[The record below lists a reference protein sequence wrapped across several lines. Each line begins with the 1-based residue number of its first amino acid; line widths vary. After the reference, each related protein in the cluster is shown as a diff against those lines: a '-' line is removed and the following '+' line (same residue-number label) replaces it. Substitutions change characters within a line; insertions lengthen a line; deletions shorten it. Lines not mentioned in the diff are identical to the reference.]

1 MIGNLRRSGIMRWY
15 ALNWVW
21 VGVLLAAGVVGC
33 DKGGD
38 GKGGAAPVKQVR
50 LGYFANVTHAQAVLG
65 VASGEI
71 QKAVAPAEVS
81 TKVFNAGPS
90 LVEALFAG
98 EIDIGYIGP
107 GPAISA
113 FGKSRGQGVRIVAG
127 AAANGVLIVARKDA
141 GINTLADLKGKKI
154 ATPQLANTQ
163 DIAARRYVLKVL
175 GQTDANNVIPVAN
188 AEQAGMMA
196 RKEIDAAWAPE
207 PWGSR
212 LLAEKDADAKLVVDE
227 KEIWPGGQSTLT
239 VVITTPE
246 FLRDHPEVVE
256 KVLRV
261 HRSWTERLQKEPQK
275 YAGELEE
282 ALFKLTGKRL
292 PAGVLE
298 QALKHVSFTEDPL
311 EQALKTMAQWS
322 YEVGFAK
329 DPVSIEGLVDLGV
342 LKKLQGEK

>member
-1 MIGNLRRSGIMRWY
+1 MIRNPGLVLVAGLV
-15 ALNWVW
+15 A
-21 VGVLLAAGVVGC
+21 LLAGC
-33 DKGGD
+33 EKKEGGP
-38 GKGGAAPVKQVR
+38 GGGAAKQVR

-65 VASGEI
+65 MSSGEI
-71 QKAVAPAEVS
+71 QQAVAPAEVN

-113 FGKSRGQGVRIVAG
+113 FVKSKGQGLRIVAG

-154 ATPQLANTQ
+154 ATPQLGNTQ

-175 GQTDANNVIPVAN
+175 GQKDANNVIPIAN

-212 LLAEKDADAKLVVDE
+212 LLAEKDADAKLVADE
-227 KEIWPGGQSTLT
+227 KELWPGGQSTLT

-246 FLRDHPEVVE
+246 FLKAHPEAVE

-261 HRSWTERLQKEPQK
+261 HRSWTARLQKEPQK
-275 YAGELEE
+275 YAVELGE

-292 PAGVLE
+292 PAGVLGE
-298 QALKHVSFTEDPL
+298 ALGRVSFTDDPL
-311 EQALKTMAQWS
+311 EGALKTMAQWS
-322 YEVGFAK
+322 YEAGIAK
-329 DPVSIEGLVDLGV
+329 DPVAIEGLVDLSL